1 VVVGGFF
8 WFDVWGGGLLALFP
22 LSPFLLAFFF
32 FFFLGFCLGYVSV
45 TVGGLLLNLV
55 SQSRSWIPVLAMS
68 Q

>member
-1 VVVGGFF
+1 
-8 WFDVWGGGLLALFP
+8 VWGVGFLGGGGGGGVARPPF
-22 LSPFLLAFFF
+22 SPAVF